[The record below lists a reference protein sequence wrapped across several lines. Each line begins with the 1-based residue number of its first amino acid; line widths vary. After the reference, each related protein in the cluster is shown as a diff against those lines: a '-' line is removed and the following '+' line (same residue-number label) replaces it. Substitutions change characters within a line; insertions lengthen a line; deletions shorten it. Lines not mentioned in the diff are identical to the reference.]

1 MLLDE
6 WVGAPTAVAGGQRHG
21 TVEDLLLR
29 VAEVLAAVVE
39 VDVAAFLAG
48 QQAGLVVVPLILG
61 ELDVFH
67 GAVGQ
72 VAGYV

>member
-1 MLLDE
+1 MG
-6 WVGAPTAVAGGQRHG
+6 WCPNRRSWWSAARHG